1 MGRPKGSRN
10 MRKEIPA
17 TVLRE
22 ALAQLAIQVAQGD
35 PQAVALT
42 IKHCI
47 PAPMAEPV
55 AGGVQERAIEARIYE
70 LVELKAEIAEL
81 REQLDRERTA

>member
-10 MRKEIPA
+10 MRKAIPVA
-17 TVLRE
+17 VLNE

-55 AGGVQERAIEARIYE
+55 AGGVQERAMEARIYE
-70 LVELKAEIAEL
+70 LTQMQAEIAEL
-81 REQLDRERTA
+81 RKQLEERNA

>member
-10 MRKEIPA
+10 MRKAIP
-17 TVLRE
+17 VSILSE

-81 REQLDRERTA
+81 REQLDRERNA

>member
-10 MRKEIPA
+10 MRKAIPVA
-17 TVLRE
+17 ILTE
-22 ALAQLAIQVAQGD
+22 AISQLAIQVAKGD
-35 PQAVALT
+35 PQAIALT

-55 AGGVQERAIEARIYE
+55 AGGVQERAMEARIYE
-70 LVELKAEIAEL
+70 LTHLQNEIAEL
-81 REQLDRERTA
+81 RKQLGERNE

>member
-10 MRKEIPA
+10 MRKAIPVA
-17 TVLRE
+17 ILNE
-22 ALAQLAIQVAQGD
+22 AIAKLAIQVAQGD

-55 AGGVQERAIEARIYE
+55 AGGVQERALEARIYE
-70 LVELKAEIAEL
+70 LTQMQHEIAEL
-81 REQLDRERTA
+81 KRQLEERNV

>member
-55 AGGVQERAIEARIYE
+55 AGGVQERALEARIYE
-70 LVELKAEIAEL
+70 LTQMQHEIAEL
-81 REQLDRERTA
+81 KRQLEERNV

>member
-10 MRKEIPA
+10 MRKAIPVA
-17 TVLRE
+17 VLNE

-55 AGGVQERAIEARIYE
+55 AGGVQERAMEARIYE
-70 LVELKAEIAEL
+70 LMQMQHEIAEL

>member
-10 MRKEIPA
+10 MRKAIPVA
-17 TVLRE
+17 ILTE
-22 ALAQLAIQVAQGD
+22 AISQLAIQVAKGD
-35 PQAVALT
+35 PQAIALT

>member
-10 MRKEIPA
+10 MRKAIPVA
-17 TVLRE
+17 ILNE
-22 ALAQLAIQVAQGD
+22 AIAKLAIQVAQGD
-35 PQAVALT
+35 PQAIALT

-55 AGGVQERAIEARIYE
+55 AGGVQERALEARIYE
-70 LVELKAEIAEL
+70 LVELKTEIAEL
-81 REQLDRERTA
+81 RKQLEDRNA